1 MPLVRRLALLLALEG
16 VALVG
21 LGIADLVAGG
31 SSTPTRVAGVSAI
44 VTGLVLGWLGLA
56 TERRRSWACSPAIVL
71 NFLPLPIAADAF
83 SSGAWYV
90 GLPLAAFAGT
100 ALYLLFHAD
109 VRAALPR

>member
-21 LGIADLVAGG
+21 VGVADLVAGG
-31 SSTPTRVAGVSAI
+31 STTPTRVAGVSAV
-44 VTGLVLGWLGLA
+44 VTGLVFVLLGVA
-56 TERRRSWACSPAIVL
+56 VERRRSWARSPAIVL
-71 NFLPLPIAADAF
+71 NVLPLPIAAGAF

-90 GLPLAAFAGT
+90 GLPLSVLAGT

-109 VRAALPR
+109 TRA